1 MLHAHPFASCRIR
14 PKVHKST
21 SPQVPGPCGT
31 IFFGACSKLHLG
43 SAGCMSAM
51 ICDSKADDT
60 RLLSDLGKLI
70 QTPVCPNSVQLQ
82 PRSGT
87 FAASQWLPEPA
98 EATQQVEDTKARKL
112 YLQELQVM
120 LNQHAASHIKKYC
133 STFCLFMIMQCFT
146 ICFTMF
152 YYLFLHDQRTFPH
165 KKRCLSE
172 VTQLDDSIK
181 ELATRAKLH
190 HQIDLH
196 LILSRI
202 STQNPK
208 LLYPPLDF
216 H

>member
-1 MLHAHPFASCRIR
+1 
-14 PKVHKST
+14 
-21 SPQVPGPCGT
+21 
-31 IFFGACSKLHLG
+31 
-43 SAGCMSAM
+43 M

-133 STFCLFMIMQCFT
+133 SVFLPFHDYA
-146 ICFTMF
+146 MF
-152 YYLFLHDQRTFPH
+152 YYMFYYVLLLFLHDQRTFPH
-165 KKRCLSE
+165 KKGAS
-172 VTQLDDSIK
+172 VK
-181 ELATRAKLH
+181 
-190 HQIDLH
+190 
-196 LILSRI
+196 
-202 STQNPK
+202 
-208 LLYPPLDF
+208 
-216 H
+216 